1 MSRILRHRAIVEDDW
16 TLAVDTAAVPSACD
30 RWIVPFARWRA
41 ERDTLRAGALGVLL
55 PNTEDV
61 EALYPQIAAS
71 PLIALHFPTF
81 ADGRALTQAVLL
93 RNRLGY
99 RGELRAVGD
108 VVRDLVFWLGRCG
121 FDALLPRPDQDL
133 QACRQALDE
142 IRLAYQ
148 PGADGQTPIWV
159 RRRTGA
165 PGATGSHTR

>member
-16 TLAVDTAAVPSACD
+16 TLAVDTSATPSSAD
-30 RWIVPFARWRA
+30 RWIVPLARWRA
-41 ERDTLRAGALGVLL
+41 ERDTLHAGALGVLL

-61 EALYPQIAAS
+61 EALYPQIEAS
-71 PLIALHFPTF
+71 PVIALQFPIFT
-81 ADGRALTQAVLL
+81 DGRALTQAVLL

-121 FDALLPRPDQDL
+121 FDALVPRPDQDL